1 MKQLQ
6 QLQREIGKWSQDQ
19 FGDNISKATGYPL
32 GSQNALTGIVE
43 EVGELNH
50 VTICHHQGRRG
61 YDNSIKY
68 KADRDDAL
76 ADILIFMC
84 DYAEREGTDLLTL
97 LNQTWDKVVSKRT
110 TENWDQHTH
119 QAPVGA
125 TISEQRMREEM
136 EQTGAGW
143 AEPKEQDEVDS
154 SKKCSVCGLSVHRT
168 NSTGLCTGCFVRAEA
183 KREHNA

>member
-6 QLQREIGKWSQDQ
+6 QLQNEIGQWSQDQ
-19 FGDNISKATGYPL
+19 FGENVSRVSGFPL

-61 YDNSIKY
+61 YDDPAKY

-84 DYAEREGTDLLTL
+84 DYAHRERTDLLTL

-110 TENWDQHTH
+110 VGDWDQHTH
-119 QAPVGA
+119 QSTDGA
-125 TISEQRMREEM
+125 TISERRMKEEM
-136 EQTGAGW
+136 NQTGAGW
-143 AEPKEQDEVDS
+143 AEPAE
-154 SKKCSVCGLSVHRT
+154 
-168 NSTGLCTGCFVRAEA
+168 TGDC
-183 KREHNA
+183 